1 MSTTRTKLTRQETIA
16 GQGMVH
22 KGWFVTARVAVG
34 LLGAQLLP
42 AAIYFTFFA
51 AAEDGGVVSAFDWFV
66 AVWAIAVGLA
76 LVATAVLPFPSR
88 ARRLQVAWWV
98 MGAHFLWGLVK
109 LVAYDEM
116 PVSGVRVLV
125 DVVICGLLWL
135 AGQRRS
141 R

>member
-42 AAIYFTFFA
+42 AASYFTFFA

-66 AVWAIAVGLA
+66 ANWAIAVGLA

-109 LVAYDEM
+109 LVAYD
-116 PVSGVRVLV
+116 
-125 DVVICGLLWL
+125 
-135 AGQRRS
+135 
-141 R
+141 